1 MTTIFPTKISC
12 PKQFSMSQNFFPI
25 SNQNPMSNK
34 YFFPCLKNIFPTKN
48 LMSQKNFSNQ
58 NPMSKEKRFSVSTK
72 IFHAQNFFFPTKI
85 RCLAKILQCSKKIFH
100 VWHKQKKR
108 NSCPTTQKKTY
119 HHKRFPKCVP
129 IPIKNFHTHE
139 IGLTHSNKIFAFIKN
154 EFVQPSLHIKFLWLQ
169 CWQNSS
175 QSSFNN
181 TTNYIHC

>member
-1 MTTIFPTKISC
+1 MSKKYFSNKKSHVPKKIFQPKFHVQGKKVFRVNKNFPC
-12 PKQFSMSQNFFPI
+12 PKI
-25 SNQNPMSNK
+25 
-34 YFFPCLKNIFPTKN
+34 
-48 LMSQKNFSNQ
+48 
-58 NPMSKEKRFSVSTK
+58 
-72 IFHAQNFFFPTKI
+72 FFPTKI
-85 RCLAKILQCSKKIFH
+85 PCLAKILQCSKKVFH
-100 VWHKQKKR
+100 VRHKQKKR

-119 HHKRFPKCVP
+119 HHKRFPICIP

-154 EFVQPSLHIKFLWLQ
+154 EFVQPSLHIKFSWLQ